1 MNMSADID
9 NHISF
14 SRNLN
19 LLIESDLTTFTQE
32 SESAGYSL
40 PVSTE
45 KELRELI
52 EFGRQ
57 FFPDSAFTISGG
69 YTPIYVRP
77 KWAVGYSFIGVILPL
92 VSFLHR
98 LRGDTDFIN
107 KLKVNISNLAQF
119 DDTIFELSCLKQFY
133 ENGYQFEY
141 EPSVIVGDTGKRPD
155 FRLTIEDLDV
165 FVECKQVRLGQG
177 KAEVQFTEQCNY
189 AQGGFPEGLDKR
201 LNSENLRLEVNFKK
215 VPSKKDLDTLV
226 VKVCDVCGES
236 QQVCELPV
244 QQILDSIEY
253 TIVRQDEPSKFP
265 MKAMRVGRLII
276 STKPRRIW
284 NPDTDSPEGEI
295 LFTSTDL
302 VRRRRQ
308 TLVKRI
314 REAKKQLPNDK
325 LGMIILGKAN
335 LAIVKQDIEK
345 RMNGDQYMNI
355 MAFVVNPFEE
365 FWSCYRIYYRGL
377 LSDLFEGFQ
386 TQNPFRQTV

>member
-1 MNMSADID
+1 MSADID

-77 KWAVGYSFIGVILPL
+77 KFAIGYSFMEIILP
-92 VSFLHR
+92 VISFLYR
-98 LRGDTDFIN
+98 FQGNTDFIG
-107 KLKVNISNLAQF
+107 KTKVNISNLAQF
-119 DDTIFELSCLKQFY
+119 DDTIFELRCLKQFSD
-133 ENGYQFEY
+133 NGFSFQY
-141 EPSVIVGDTGKRPD
+141 EPSVIVGCKEKKPD
-155 FRLTIEDLDV
+155 FKLTKDNLDL
-165 FVECKQVRLGQG
+165 FVECKQARMGQG
-177 KAEVQFTEQCNY
+177 KGQLQFGKQCRY
-189 AQGGFPEGLDKR
+189 AQDRFPKELGEHL
-201 LNSENLRLEVNFKK
+201 LNKKLRLEVNFIKI
-215 VPSKKDLDTLV
+215 PSERDLDDLCRRINKLYDNV
-226 VKVCDVCGES
+226 QKLNELPL
-236 QQVCELPV
+236 QQVG
-244 QQILDSIEY
+244 DSIEFV
-253 TIVRQDEPSKFP
+253 IVGQSKPSIFP
-265 MKAMRVGRLII
+265 MKAMRVGHII
-276 STKPRRIW
+276 VGTESRRIW
-284 NPDTDSPEGEI
+284 NPATDSPEGEI

-314 REAKKQLPNDK
+314 REAKKQLPDSEW
-325 LGMIILGKAN
+325 GMIILGKVS
-335 LAIVKQDIEK
+335 LAIARQEVEK
-345 RMNGDQYMNI
+345 RMNGDQYTNI

-365 FWSCYRIYYRGL
+365 FWSCYRIYYREL